1 MLRSMR
7 IHVLGHIPGQMHHG
21 LGKGVQECMNQS
33 KLGVDSPAHSQ
44 SACVFSKK
52 QRINDTNFS

>member
-1 MLRSMR
+1 MR